1 MNPFQNK
8 VRLYGLGSG
17 LSRRNI
23 RPGPPFYG
31 HPAPTYCCLEHMPYQ
46 RSQKKNDTETTNATV
61 AERAV
66 EIDEKFT
73 PVPYSSSNIAVNS
86 VIGAKYLLV
95 QKIGP
100 KVQDTAR

>member
-1 MNPFQNK
+1 MATLPRRI
-8 VRLYGLGSG
+8 VA
-17 LSRRNI
+17 LSICHTRD
-23 RPGPPFYG
+23 
-31 HPAPTYCCLEHMPYQ
+31 
-46 RSQKKNDTETTNATV
+46 SKKNDTETTYATA

-66 EIDEKFT
+66 EIDEKFA

-86 VIGAKYLLV
+86 VIGAKCLLV